1 MKKSLIALA
10 ALAASAAFAQS
21 SVTLSGNL
29 DFAFGNQSG
38 GSTVKSAS
46 TVSTNSITSSTS
58 VINIIA
64 VEDLGDG
71 LKATAKYGLDPRALI
86 DNNTKSGAKTLAADG
101 GYASLNRDEAFVGLS
116 GGFGTVKLGSPNSL
130 GLEAFLATSPAG
142 TGIGS
147 GYKQATAAVN
157 TRYDRSMRYDSNNL
171 AGWTVSVLHAPGAAA
186 ADAATGVLGL
196 AARKTTELSVTYA
209 NGPLAV
215 KLVNVAQAAD
225 GSNAKTAFTVA
236 GGQYNLGATTLYA
249 AYMNGDLLKDA
260 ATAAEASGSRFAV
273 KHTIGA
279 VDLIA
284 SVQSLKLD
292 NGADSGKKYK
302 TTGLRA
308 DYNLSK
314 TAAVYAGY
322 EDRADIDTTKNLKLT
337 SFGLRKSF

>member
-29 DFAFGNQSG
+29 DVAFGNQSG

-58 VINIIA
+58 VIRITA
-64 VEDLGDG
+64 VEDLGG
-71 LKATAKYGLDPRALI
+71 GMKATAHYGIDPRAMF
-86 DNNTKSGAKTLAADG
+86 DNNTKS
-101 GYASLNRDEAFVGLS
+101 ASSLGRDEAFVGLT

-130 GLEAFLATSPAG
+130 GLEAFLATSPSG

-186 ADAATGVLGL
+186 ADASTGVLGA
-196 AARKTTELSVTYA
+196 AARKTTELGLTYA

-215 KLVNVAQAAD
+215 KLVNISQAAD
-225 GSNAKTAFTVA
+225 AGNAKTAFNVL

-260 ATAAEASGSRFAV
+260 ATAAEASGSRLAV

-292 NGADSGKKYK
+292 NGADAGKKYK